1 MYSQIVSLGA
11 YLQTALSGMYSQIVS
26 LDTFLQTVSLGVY
39 SRIMLLGRYLQTTL
53 PGVYSQIVSL
63 DAFLQ
68 TALPGM
74 YFQIVSLGAYL
85 QTASSGTYLHTVSSF
100 QVSTVLNSSV
110 LSKYAV
116 LLKIKLSFLQSMV
129 KADSPPTK
137 KGGKKLEGIKE
148 EEELSD
154 EDKTNSENIEKF
166 LLTIPC
172 TTWSQFLAAISSSDF
187 LKTFATA
194 LGNFGTFQVKFG
206 NDETTPS
213 GNKDAYSDA
222 YAAFL
227 ASQTQTSKEEYER
240 FRSNYAAKNCF
251 GQVKIPL
258 QTFQSGFQVTLTPR
272 LGDQTIVNVV
282 LQKGDCGD
290 SPVAR

>member
-1 MYSQIVSLGA
+1 
-11 YLQTALSGMYSQIVS
+11 
-26 LDTFLQTVSLGVY
+26 
-39 SRIMLLGRYLQTTL
+39 
-53 PGVYSQIVSL
+53 
-63 DAFLQ
+63 
-68 TALPGM
+68 
-74 YFQIVSLGAYL
+74 
-85 QTASSGTYLHTVSSF
+85 
-100 QVSTVLNSSV
+100 
-110 LSKYAV
+110 
-116 LLKIKLSFLQSMV
+116 MV

-154 EDKTNSENIEKF
+154 EDKTNLENIKKF

-194 LGNFGTFQVKFG
+194 SGNSGTFQVKFG
-206 NDETTPS
+206 NDETMPS

-227 ASQTQTSKEEYER
+227 ASQTQTSKEEYKR
-240 FRSNYAAKNCF
+240 FKSDYAAKNHF
-251 GQVKIPL
+251 GKVKIPL
-258 QTFQSGFQVTLTPR
+258 QTFQSDFQVTSTPC

-282 LQKGDCGD
+282 LWKGDRGD
-290 SPVAR
+290 SPNARQKTLEKVVRAIKPEITTCKISRILTSKNEGNYDVTSDALSSQTIMQGIKRYVVQ